1 MYTDPMFHR
10 PFIRGINMES
20 CNKCQCAE
28 QHIDSFYNLLFN
40 TAFMMAKEKETEKMG
55 KITISDSACKKFEDF
70 RVGEC
75 FAHMGTVYMKVKP
88 AKVMENA
95 INLET
100 GEFKTFYKNGEYTP
114 IHEFH
119 WTDKK

>member
-1 MYTDPMFHR
+1 M
-10 PFIRGINMES
+10 
-20 CNKCQCAE
+20 CQCNCHNDPEAKQE
-28 QHIDSFYNLLFN
+28 VYNALFSLGILMADSR
-40 TAFMMAKEKETEKMG
+40 KEKETEKMG
-55 KITISDSACKKFEDF
+55 KITISESACKKFEDF

-88 AKVMENA
+88 AKVMENT
-95 INLET
+95 INLKT

-119 WTDKK
+119 WNDKK